1 MSLSPSRYDLV
12 TLIQRYGSRFP
23 ERTSVV
29 ERIVDFV
36 LRDPRCAE
44 RENEIGHLT
53 GSAWIVSA
61 DRRKALLLHHRKLGR
76 WIQPGGHADGEL
88 DLFGVA
94 LKEAVEESGLAQIRS
109 VSREIFDIDIHE
121 IPAWKDVPPHL
132 HFDVRFLF
140 ETDDAQPLVVNEESH
155 GLAWVDLDALAS
167 YTDEESVLRMGRLT
181 RSE

>member
-1 MSLSPSRYDLV
+1 MSLSPSRDDLV
-12 TLIQRYGSRFP
+12 TLIQRYGTRYP

-29 ERIVDFV
+29 ERIVDFI

-53 GSAWIVSA
+53 GSAWIVSV

-94 LKEAVEESGLAQIRS
+94 LKEAREESGLSQIRS
-109 VSREIFDIDIHE
+109 ISREIFDIDIHE
-121 IPAWKDVPPHL
+121 IP
-132 HFDVRFLF
+132 
-140 ETDDAQPLVVNEESH
+140 PL
-155 GLAWVDLDALAS
+155 
-167 YTDEESVLRMGRLT
+167 
-181 RSE
+181 